1 MRPLLFRAAPHC
13 STLMTTAEAAYA
25 TTPMRT
31 NPMFEPSRERAG
43 FDGDGDGDSGDDGF
57 FATTTKESS
66 KWVSF
71 HDASNDDAHAHADA
85 VAGGADVD
93 FARAP
98 RRVATAAATTA
109 TRGGGV
115 VHEGG
120 VAARDA
126 AFEEALA
133 RARASRR
140 VAAQQAA
147 ARAAHAREFYRE
159 ELKHARGEEKVED
172 ENLEPVSEAPER
184 RSLAWRGDFA
194 AFDDADRVQAP
205 PRPLPK
211 AWSVEPNELRL
222 DLDAYDEDA
231 RRSVIERFT
240 KFEGEGSREASQMA
254 EMSEQIR
261 RLNMSLSA
269 CERRESAAELA
280 ATAEAERAASLE
292 QQCMEHKARVKAR
305 DADIGELNKV
315 MFVLKKRVDDLTDA
329 LDEAR
334 RDAEKYRMEIAEL
347 KVNDQ
352 ELRRA
357 VERRA
362 VSERT
367 ACNVTEQIKRDALAL
382 QSKVRALEEENS
394 RLNDRLRQSEDQQ
407 NESARSA
414 QRFHT
419 LAETSARELEILRR
433 ANDAAAQ
440 ENAQLRE
447 QVNDMRK
454 EIDLARENR
463 QYAAMRNYSAP
474 PVQPPVIGAAA
485 APAQPRAEQSKPAPA
500 KSVLAHQNTSVPVR
514 ETSQVIALPPVSKND
529 AQRRNEAQRGSK
541 ENVPAP
547 QFDSSAPFDASE
559 YKRRMRDGSGFFYD
573 MSQKDAPSAQVGRSI
588 RRTVSADRVPEGHY
602 YMPPPEPVSRKPSY
616 DEWMKSL
623 AVLENENMRLC
634 LERSAL
640 EDEINRL
647 PAGAGRNMLER
658 EKKASALERLDEVHK
673 AIRVNRDMLKSAK
686 RAR

>member
-1 MRPLLFRAAPHC
+1 
-13 STLMTTAEAAYA
+13 
-25 TTPMRT
+25 
-31 NPMFEPSRERAG
+31 
-43 FDGDGDGDSGDDGF
+43 
-57 FATTTKESS
+57 
-66 KWVSF
+66 
-71 HDASNDDAHAHADA
+71 
-85 VAGGADVD
+85 
-93 FARAP
+93 
-98 RRVATAAATTA
+98 
-109 TRGGGV
+109 
-115 VHEGG
+115 
-120 VAARDA
+120 
-126 AFEEALA
+126 
-133 RARASRR
+133 
-140 VAAQQAA
+140 
-147 ARAAHAREFYRE
+147 
-159 ELKHARGEEKVED
+159 
-172 ENLEPVSEAPER
+172 
-184 RSLAWRGDFA
+184 
-194 AFDDADRVQAP
+194 
-205 PRPLPK
+205 
-211 AWSVEPNELRL
+211 
-222 DLDAYDEDA
+222 
-231 RRSVIERFT
+231 
-240 KFEGEGSREASQMA
+240 MA

-485 APAQPRAEQSKPAPA
+485 VPAQPRAEQSKPAPA

-573 MSQKDAPSAQVGRSI
+573 MSQKDAPSAQVERSI

-658 EKKASALERLDEVHK
+658 EKKASAL
-673 AIRVNRDMLKSAK
+673 
-686 RAR
+686 

>member
-93 FARAP
+93 FARAS

-109 TRGGGV
+109 MRGGGV

-184 RSLAWRGDFA
+184 RTLAWRGDFA

-485 APAQPRAEQSKPAPA
+485 VPAQPRAEQSKPAPA

-616 DEWMKSL
+616 DEWMKCL

-673 AIRVNRDMLKSAK
+673 ALRVNRDMLKSAK

>member
-109 TRGGGV
+109 MRGGGV

-184 RSLAWRGDFA
+184 RTLAWRGDFA

-485 APAQPRAEQSKPAPA
+485 VPAQPRAEQSKPAPA

-573 MSQKDAPSAQVGRSI
+573 MSQKDAPSAQVRRSI

-602 YMPPPEPVSRKPSY
+602 YVPPPEPVFRKPSY

>member
-13 STLMTTAEAAYA
+13 STLITTAEAAYA

-240 KFEGEGSREASQMA
+240 KFEDEGSREASQMA

-292 QQCMEHKARVKAR
+292 QQCIEHKARVKAR

-362 VSERT
+362 VNERT

-394 RLNDRLRQSEDQQ
+394 RLNDRLRQSEDQE

-474 PVQPPVIGAAA
+474 PVPPPVIAAAA
-485 APAQPRAEQSKPAPA
+485 APAQPRAEQSKPVPA
-500 KSVLAHQNTSVPVR
+500 KSVLAHQNTSVPIK
-514 ETSQVIALPPVSKND
+514 ETSQVVVLPPVSKD
-529 AQRRNEAQRGSK
+529 GAERRNEAQRGSK
-541 ENVPAP
+541 ENMPAP
-547 QFDSSAPFDASE
+547 QFDSSATFDASE

-573 MSQKDAPSAQVGRSI
+573 MSQKDAPSAPVRQSI
-588 RRTVSADRVPEGHY
+588 RRTVSAARVPEGHY
-602 YMPPPEPVSRKPSY
+602 YVPPPEPVSRKPSY

-623 AVLENENMRLC
+623 AVLENENMKLC

-686 RAR
+686 SAR

>member
-1 MRPLLFRAAPHC
+1 
-13 STLMTTAEAAYA
+13 
-25 TTPMRT
+25 
-31 NPMFEPSRERAG
+31 MFEPARATG
-43 FDGDGDGDSGDDGF
+43 GAAADDAGAS
-57 FATTTKESS
+57 FAPTTTETTER
-66 KWVSF
+66 WVSF
-71 HDASNDDAHAHADA
+71 HDAPDDDAYASAFASARGENIHRTPPKSTRS
-85 VAGGADVD
+85 GGGD
-93 FARAP
+93 
-98 RRVATAAATTA
+98 
-109 TRGGGV
+109 GGV
-115 VHEGG
+115 VSERGA
-120 VAARDA
+120 AARDA

-140 VAAQQAA
+140 MAAQQVA
-147 ARAAHAREFYRE
+147 ARAAHAREFYSE
-159 ELKHARGEEKVED
+159 ELKHARESEKADGAMETAVEA
-172 ENLEPVSEAPER
+172 EAPER

-194 AFDDADRVQAP
+194 AFDDADRVQPP

-211 AWSVEPNELRL
+211 AWSVGANELRL
-222 DLDAYDEDA
+222 DFDDYDEEA
-231 RRSVIERFT
+231 RRSVIERYT
-240 KFEGEGSREASQMA
+240 EYVDDNNRETSHMA

-305 DADIGELNKV
+305 EADIGELNKV
-315 MFVLKKRVDDLTDA
+315 MFVLKKRVDDFTDA

-382 QSKVRALEEENS
+382 QSKVRALEEENE
-394 RLNDRLRQSEDQQ
+394 RLNERLRLSEDQ
-407 NESARSA
+407 ESEAARSA

-419 LAETSARELEILRR
+419 LAEASARELEILRR

-440 ENAQLRE
+440 ENAQLRD
-447 QVNDMRK
+447 QAKDMRK

-463 QYAAMRNYSAP
+463 QYAAMRNHSAP
-474 PVQPPVIGAAA
+474 PAMAPAMATAPI
-485 APAQPRAEQSKPAPA
+485 PAQPRVEQSKPVPTEPVLEQDNVFIPVQETTEVISLAPA
-500 KSVLAHQNTSVPVR
+500 PKAEDVRRTS
-514 ETSQVIALPPVSKND
+514 S
-529 AQRRNEAQRGSK
+529 QRRSK
-541 ENVPAP
+541 ENVPVP
-547 QFDSSAPFDASE
+547 QFDSNETFDVSE

-573 MSQKDAPSAQVGRSI
+573 MSQKDAPSAPKVASN
-588 RRTVSADRVPEGHY
+588 RRTVSTRVSEGNHYVAPPAPE
-602 YMPPPEPVSRKPSY
+602 SRKPSY

-623 AVLENENMRLC
+623 AALENENMKLC

-640 EDEINRL
+640 EDELNRL

-658 EKKASALERLDEVHK
+658 ERKARVLERLDEVHK

-686 RAR
+686 SAR

>member
-1 MRPLLFRAAPHC
+1 
-13 STLMTTAEAAYA
+13 MTTTEAAYA

-31 NPMFEPSRERAG
+31 NPMFDPSRERAG
-43 FDGDGDGDSGDDGF
+43 FDGDSDGNSGDDGF

-85 VAGGADVD
+85 VAGGVDVD
-93 FARAP
+93 GARAP
-98 RRVATAAATTA
+98 RRVAMAAAT
-109 TRGGGV
+109 RGQGV

-172 ENLEPVSEAPER
+172 ENLEPASEAPER

-211 AWSVEPNELRL
+211 AWSAEPNELRL

-240 KFEGEGSREASQMA
+240 KFEDEGSREASQMA

-414 QRFHT
+414 KRFHT

-454 EIDLARENR
+454 EIDVARENR
-463 QYAAMRNYSAP
+463 QYAAMRNYSTP
-474 PVQPPVIGAAA
+474 PVPPPVMATAA
-485 APAQPRAEQSKPAPA
+485 APAQPRVEQSKPAPA

-529 AQRRNEAQRGSK
+529 AQGRNEAQRGSK

-547 QFDSSAPFDASE
+547 QFDSSATFDASE

-573 MSQKDAPSAQVGRSI
+573 MSQKDAPSAPVEQSI
-588 RRTVSADRVPEGHY
+588 RRTVSAARVPEGHY
-602 YMPPPEPVSRKPSY
+602 YVPPPEPVSRKPSY

-623 AVLENENMRLC
+623 AILENENMRLC

-686 RAR
+686 SAR

>member
-1 MRPLLFRAAPHC
+1 
-13 STLMTTAEAAYA
+13 MTTAEAAYA

-485 APAQPRAEQSKPAPA
+485 VPAQPRAEQSKPAPA

>member
-1 MRPLLFRAAPHC
+1 
-13 STLMTTAEAAYA
+13 MTTAEEAYA

-31 NPMFEPSRERAG
+31 NPMYEHSRERAG
-43 FDGDGDGDSGDDGF
+43 FDDDGGGGSGADGF

-85 VAGGADVD
+85 VASGVDVD
-93 FARAP
+93 GARSP
-98 RRVATAAATTA
+98 RRVAATATTTA

-115 VHEGG
+115 VHEVG

-147 ARAAHAREFYRE
+147 ARAAHALEFYRE
-159 ELKHARGEEKVED
+159 ELKHARGEKVED
-172 ENLEPVSEAPER
+172 ENLEPASEAPER

-231 RRSVIERFT
+231 RRGVIERFT
-240 KFEGEGSREASQMA
+240 KFEDEGSREASQMA

-292 QQCMEHKARVKAR
+292 QQCIEHKARVKAR

-362 VSERT
+362 VNERT

-394 RLNDRLRQSEDQQ
+394 RLNDRLRQSEDQE

-474 PVQPPVIGAAA
+474 PVPPPVIAAAA
-485 APAQPRAEQSKPAPA
+485 APAQPRAEQSKPVPA
-500 KSVLAHQNTSVPVR
+500 KSVLAHQNTSVPIK
-514 ETSQVIALPPVSKND
+514 ETSQVVVLPPVSKD
-529 AQRRNEAQRGSK
+529 GAERRNEAQRGSK
-541 ENVPAP
+541 ENMPAP
-547 QFDSSAPFDASE
+547 QFDSSATFDASE

-573 MSQKDAPSAQVGRSI
+573 MSQKDAPSAPVRQSI
-588 RRTVSADRVPEGHY
+588 RRTVSAARVPEGHY
-602 YMPPPEPVSRKPSY
+602 YVPPPEPVSRKPSY

-623 AVLENENMRLC
+623 AVLENENMKLC

-686 RAR
+686 SAR